1 MADTVTASAKLEVQK
16 RAKPNFQ
23 AWYRPTVSPE
33 HGVYVVLLVSFLTG
47 AAAAQSWTLATT
59 LALIVAF
66 FGFQAEHPLVL
77 QIKQRRSFKPRFLI
91 WGSLYGGTA
100 LGIGLWLYL
109 HSPVLLWIYTAAI
122 AALVVDAVSVWHR
135 EQKSV
140 ANELITFA
148 AVCLSAP
155 LAYSATTGT
164 TSLTVMGLWALNT
177 LYFGSTVFTLKL
189 RKSKTN
195 KLLPGLIYHAIAASI
210 IVTLYW
216 LDWLPLIA
224 ALAGGIA
231 LLKFGLVVWQQSWYC
246 TAKIQWVGMLETV
259 SAFSFLMI
267 VALSV
272 LPARLP
278 IPEPGVLF
286 DAL

>member
-189 RKSKTN
+189 RKSKTS